1 RPRRSHSVY
10 DARAA
15 TTAACAGPDRRLTPG
30 ETTMKHAVQLFL
42 AMAAAAGTQAHA
54 AELEPL
60 QPGSQVRG
68 EITLSAPLN
77 HSDGSRSRL
86 YTVEIG
92 ERELVGFD

>member
-1 RPRRSHSVY
+1 
-10 DARAA
+10 
-15 TTAACAGPDRRLTPG
+15 
-30 ETTMKHAVQLFL
+30 MKHAVQLFL
-42 AMAAAAGTQAHA
+42 AMAAAAGAQAHA
-54 AELEPL
+54 AEPEPL

-92 ERELVGFD
+92 ERELVGFDVSGPLRAQLSLFDGDELVARSGDREPASLA